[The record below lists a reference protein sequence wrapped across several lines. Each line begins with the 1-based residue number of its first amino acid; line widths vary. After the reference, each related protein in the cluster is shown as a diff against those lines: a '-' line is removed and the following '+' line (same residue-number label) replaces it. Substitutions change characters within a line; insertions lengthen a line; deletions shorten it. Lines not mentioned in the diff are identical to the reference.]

1 MSDFETI
8 AMCILILV
16 YGIVFYIAGRIDFL
30 GLVLKMIEAETKELE
45 EENKNDDME
54 AK

>member
-30 GLVLKMIEAETKELE
+30 GLVLKMIEAKTKELE

-54 AK
+54 VK

>member
-16 YGIVFYIAGRIDFL
+16 YGIMFYIAGRIDFL
-30 GLVLKMIEAETKELE
+30 GLVLKVVEAKTKELE
-45 EENKNDDME
+45 EASKDNDME
-54 AK
+54 VK

>member
-8 AMCILILV
+8 AMCIMILI

-30 GLVLKMIEAETKELE
+30 GLVLKMIEAKTKELE
-45 EENKNDDME
+45 EASKDNDME
-54 AK
+54 VK